1 MQNNR
6 LRFAF
11 VNRESDVGAKD
22 DDDIFS
28 LPSFLPL
35 LHFVMHASHRI
46 SAKVALVFRRRRLLN
61 SLRGTQRTTNGLRVL
76 NTEFAY
82 VGNDDARLNTFGVAG
97 SCCCC

>member
-28 LPSFLPL
+28 LPSFR
-35 LHFVMHASHRI
+35 FYTS
-46 SAKVALVFRRRRLLN
+46 
-61 SLRGTQRTTNGLRVL
+61 
-76 NTEFAY
+76 
-82 VGNDDARLNTFGVAG
+82 
-97 SCCCC
+97 